1 MADSSHPTAP
11 GAAQENHRKD
21 SDSPVSSLNSPRT
34 TRFAEATS
42 VQSPVESQSP
52 FADPITQP
60 QQQQQQQKTT
70 PPDVSD
76 FGFGYVSNSDP
87 AQYASHH
94 QAPATPAS
102 PLKSALK
109 VPGTPGRTL
118 NPMSPTFKEEFYVEK
133 HEQIADKENARD
145 VKIKLRVRLAKI
157 FLRFVN
163 FGCSLIVLAILGT
176 TLSIFNATKN
186 LPPRNNLPA
195 WAEGTNP
202 WAQWLMLGVACV
214 SLVCCLMVFY
224 GYFRGGHQLAQKYAL
239 YYSILSVCFFGFN
252 LIMWVV
258 ATGIYQSSKSNG
270 NNKDMWG
277 WSCSQNVREKLFHS
291 DINYALMCRLQD
303 WGLVCAVIE
312 IVLEVLVILIYVVV
326 LYRFVTKH
334 RLAKV
339 MDQRGKARSELHL
352 AQMRIQ
358 SPPTSPAAA
367 AAAAGPPG
375 TANPYASPTYPHPY
389 GFPQTPKSP
398 FVSSPAPLASVNVVD
413 PYSAAENGQAYNTTQ
428 MHTQTQGQNPGSG
441 STIQYATPRSP
452 TKPQPTFQL
461 QQPPPARAH
470 QSPRSNQGQW
480 SPTQPS
486 PTDST
491 APAQAQA
498 LAQPQTQTQTHSL
511 GVTSVP
517 AAQPS
522 PALGLPM
529 SPPPGGQ
536 QFASLGPA
544 VNQDPAS
551 RTQ

>member
-1 MADSSHPTAP
+1 
-11 GAAQENHRKD
+11 
-21 SDSPVSSLNSPRT
+21 
-34 TRFAEATS
+34 
-42 VQSPVESQSP
+42 
-52 FADPITQP
+52 
-60 QQQQQQQKTT
+60 
-70 PPDVSD
+70 
-76 FGFGYVSNSDP
+76 
-87 AQYASHH
+87 
-94 QAPATPAS
+94 
-102 PLKSALK
+102 
-109 VPGTPGRTL
+109 
-118 NPMSPTFKEEFYVEK
+118 MSPTFKEEFYVEK
-133 HEQIADKENARD
+133 HEQIADRENAKD
-145 VKIKLRVRLAKI
+145 VKIKMRVRLAKV

-186 LPPRNNLPA
+186 IPARNNLPA

-202 WAQWLMLGVACV
+202 WAQWLLLAVSCV
-214 SLVCCLMVFY
+214 SLICCLMVFY
-224 GYFRGGHQLAQKYAL
+224 AYFKGGHKKAQKYAF

-258 ATGIYQSSKSNG
+258 AAAVYQNSKSNG
-270 NNKDMWG
+270 NNKDLWG
-277 WSCSQNVREKLFHS
+277 WSCSQNVREELFHS
-291 DINYALMCRLQD
+291 TINYALMCRLQD

-312 IVLEVLVILIYVVV
+312 IVLEVLVILIYIIV
-326 LYRFVTKH
+326 LYRFITKH

-352 AQMRIQ
+352 AQMRMQ
-358 SPPTSPAAA
+358 SAPTSPA
-367 AAAAGPPG
+367 GGFPPPG
-375 TANPYASPTYPHPY
+375 TGNPYATTPYPY

-413 PYSAAENGQAYNTTQ
+413 PYSAAENGQAYTQ
-428 MHTQTQGQNPGSG
+428 THTHTQDANPGSG

-480 SPTQPS
+480 SPTQAQ
-486 PTDST
+486 
-491 APAQAQA
+491 APAQAP
-498 LAQPQTQTQTHSL
+498 AQPQTQAQSL
-511 GVTSVP
+511 GLASV
-517 AAQPS
+517 AAPVPS

-536 QFASLGPA
+536 QFGSLGPA